1 MGNYDGSKGPDVR
14 FMIVVAVL
22 AALMTYAALRGLG
35 DALGV
40 DVTAALTLVV
50 GLTLTVFLLGLGF
63 WSQVSGNWP
72 LTVTNVLP
80 LALSTFVMSFSPA
93 LNQIGCIGPIDM
105 CFDIRWWGRTST
117 HYGVSFAILLIG
129 YGTLYLRRDRY

>member
-14 FMIVVAVL
+14 FMIIVAVL

-35 DALGV
+35 DSLGV

-50 GLTLTVFLLGLGF
+50 GLTLTVFLLGLGL

>member
-1 MGNYDGSKGPDVR
+1 MANHDGNNGPDVR

-35 DALGV
+35 DSLGV
-40 DVTAALTLVV
+40 DVKAALTLVV
-50 GLTLTVFLLGLGF
+50 GLILTVVLLGLGL
-63 WSQVSGNWP
+63 WSQASGTWP
-72 LTVTNVLP
+72 LTVANVFP

-93 LNQIGCIGPIDM
+93 LNQLGCIGPIDM
-105 CFDIRWWGRTST
+105 CFDIRWWGRTSI